1 MDVLFGTGPLPAP
14 RSPAPAQHSQHLVR
28 RVDARA
34 HELLGAGEVAQIAD
48 AHAAPAVFVFVGRA
62 NAPSRRPDLFAFL
75 AGAIQQLVIRQREVS
90 AIGDV

>member
-14 RSPAPAQHSQHLVR
+14 RSPRQHSQHLVR
-28 RVDARA
+28 RVDAGA

-48 AHAAPAVFVFVGRA
+48 AHAAPAVLVFVGRA

-75 AGAIQQLVIRQREVS
+75 AGAI
-90 AIGDV
+90 